1 MPTPFEISER
11 YTEAWADLAPSTA
24 TTAGIA
30 GRHHLNTDLSPDGY
44 AARNDLNRRTLAE
57 LRAAPVSDE
66 TDEFA
71 VTVLAGNLE
80 ESIALYEAGKWT
92 RDLNHIFSPFQRV
105 RDAFDVTP
113 KETSEDWE
121 AIVSRLSGFTRS
133 LEGYQRSLAI
143 GVGEGDTVAGR
154 QVESVISQA
163 EAAGSAS
170 SRFVAL
176 VDHARSA
183 GVDPDRVEAAAEKAR
198 QGCNDLADWLRD
210 NYLPV
215 ATSRDAVGAER
226 YQEGTNRFLGMS
238 IDLDE
243 TYEWG
248 WSEVH
253 RIRSE
258 MTQASD
264 EIDDSLSLGEV
275 IHLLDNDPER
285 SAATRQDFAE
295 FISAIQHQAVDQL
308 ARTHF
313 DVPAEI
319 REVSV
324 NIAPS
329 GGSLGAWYV
338 GPSEDFKRTG
348 SIWYAPGER
357 SRLPYW
363 QEVSTAY
370 HEGFPGHHLQVGTVT
385 LQREKLS
392 RFHRTVIWY
401 SGAGEGWALYAERLM
416 DELGYFE
423 NPEYRLGLLASQL
436 FRSVRVV
443 LDIGCHLGKTIP
455 EHGPIHAG
463 EVWNYDIG
471 VDYMTEVGLQPRDMS
486 ESEVT
491 RYLGW
496 PAQAIS
502 YKVGEREILSMRE
515 QVMAIE
521 GPDFDRK
528 RFHRKLLGAG
538 AIRLDDLWKEVV

>member
-1 MPTPFEISER
+1 MATPFEISER

-24 TTAGIA
+24 TTAGIS

-57 LRAAPVSDE
+57 LRAAAVSDE
-66 TDEFA
+66 TDAFA

-133 LEGYQRSLAI
+133 LEGYQQSLAI
-143 GVGEGDTVAGR
+143 GVGEGDTVARR

-258 MTQASD
+258 MTQASH

-275 IHLLDNDPER
+275 IHLLDNDRQLPARILPSSFLR
-285 SAATRQDFAE
+285 SNVKPS
-295 FISAIQHQAVDQL
+295 ISLHALTSTSRPRFEKCRSTSHHPVAVLALGMSARLRTSRGRDRFGTHRGNGAVCRIGRKCLRPITKASLAI
-308 ARTHF
+308 
-313 DVPAEI
+313 I
-319 REVSV
+319 
-324 NIAPS
+324 
-329 GGSLGAWYV
+329 
-338 GPSEDFKRTG
+338 
-348 SIWYAPGER
+348 
-357 SRLPYW
+357 
-363 QEVSTAY
+363 
-370 HEGFPGHHLQVGTVT
+370 
-385 LQREKLS
+385 
-392 RFHRTVIWY
+392 
-401 SGAGEGWALYAERLM
+401 
-416 DELGYFE
+416 
-423 NPEYRLGLLASQL
+423 
-436 FRSVRVV
+436 
-443 LDIGCHLGKTIP
+443 
-455 EHGPIHAG
+455 
-463 EVWNYDIG
+463 
-471 VDYMTEVGLQPRDMS
+471 
-486 ESEVT
+486 
-491 RYLGW
+491 
-496 PAQAIS
+496 
-502 YKVGEREILSMRE
+502 YK
-515 QVMAIE
+515 
-521 GPDFDRK
+521 
-528 RFHRKLLGAG
+528 
-538 AIRLDDLWKEVV
+538 

>member
-1 MPTPFEISER
+1 MSTPFEISDR

-30 GRHHLNTDLSPDGY
+30 GRHHLNTDLSPEGY
-44 AARNDLNRRTLAE
+44 AARNDLNRQTLAD
-57 LRAAPVSDE
+57 LRTAPV
-66 TDEFA
+66 TDMTEEFA
-71 VTVLAGNLE
+71 VTVLAGHLNE
-80 ESIALYEAGKWT
+80 AIALYQAGKWT

-113 KETSEDWE
+113 KETPEDWE
-121 AIVSRLSGFTRS
+121 AVVSRLNGFTES
-133 LEGYQRSLAI
+133 LEGYERSLA
-143 GVGEGDTVAGR
+143 VGIAEGDTVARR
-154 QVESVISQA
+154 QVESMISQA
-163 EAAGSAS
+163 EAAGSTS

-176 VDHARSA
+176 IDQAQHS
-183 GVDPDRVEAAAEKAR
+183 GVDPERVELAVQKAR
-198 QGCNDLADWLRD
+198 QGCNDFADWLRA

-215 ATSRDAVGAER
+215 STSQDGVGAER
-226 YQEGTNRFLGMS
+226 YEEGTNRFLGMS

-258 MTQASD
+258 MAQAAH
-264 EIDDSLSLGEV
+264 EIDGSLSMGEV
-275 IHLLDNDPER
+275 IDLLDTDPKR
-285 SAATRQDFAE
+285 SAASRQEFADF
-295 FISAIQHQAVDQL
+295 ITDVQLQAVDQL
-308 ARTHF
+308 DGTHF

-324 NIAPS
+324 NIAPP

-338 GPSEDFKRTG
+338 GPSEDFTRTG
-348 SIWYAPGER
+348 SIWYAPGAR
-357 SRLPYW
+357 DRLPLW

-370 HEGFPGHHLQVGTVT
+370 HEGFPGHHLQVGTAT

-392 RFHRTVIWY
+392 RFHRTVLWY

-423 NPEYRLGLLASQL
+423 NPEYRLGLLTSQL

-443 LDIGCHLGKTIP
+443 LDIGCHLGKRIP
-455 EHGPIHAG
+455 DHGPIHAG
-463 EVWNYDIG
+463 ELWNYDIG
-471 VDYMTEVGLQPRDMS
+471 VEYMTEVGLQPRDMS

-502 YKVGEREILSMRE
+502 YKVGEREILRMRE
-515 QVMAIE
+515 QVKAVE
-521 GPDFDRK
+521 GGDFDRK
-528 RFHRKLLGAG
+528 TFHRKVLEAG
-538 AIRLDDLWKEVV
+538 AIRLDDLWKEIV